1 MDNALNQ
8 DTIRPNRVNT
18 LHLHLSMYLGLNRLV
33 YKTKLLIAFILL
45 SLISFQ
51 VKSQDLEPRSY
62 TNIPIDMHFM
72 AAGYLH
78 SEGALSPSP
87 SVPLK
92 DAHLTLDA
100 AVLGYA
106 HSFGLAG
113 NSSKFDM
120 SLSRICMKGSA
131 DYQNEI
137 VTADRCGYGDPKV
150 RLTWNFYGAPA
161 VEAKDFAKY
170 QQGLVIGTSLQ
181 VSLPI
186 GTYDETKLIN
196 AGANQWVFRPGIG
209 MSYRVGD
216 WYYSAMTSIR
226 LYSDN
231 DEFYNQ
237 VQLSKQAQYTFQ
249 GHIIYSI
256 ARGQWLSLS
265 GNYFIG
271 GETSKNGIDAD
282 DDQENSRFGL
292 TYSLAFN
299 RHHSMK
305 LYASTGV
312 ITRIG
317 NDFDT
322 LGLVWQYAF

>member
-1 MDNALNQ
+1 M
-8 DTIRPNRVNT
+8 
-18 LHLHLSMYLGLNRLV
+18 S
-33 YKTKLLIAFILL
+33 
-45 SLISFQ
+45 SF
-51 VKSQDLEPRSY
+51 KAISQDLEPRSY

-92 DAHLTLDA
+92 DAELNLDA
-100 AVLGYA
+100 AVLAYA
-106 HSFGLAG
+106 HSFALAG
-113 NSSKFDM
+113 SSAKFDM
-120 SLSRICMKGSA
+120 SMARICMQGSA
-131 DYQNEI
+131 NYQGEI
-137 VTADRCGYGDPKV
+137 VETDRCGYGDPNV

-161 VEAKDFAKY
+161 LERKDFAKY
-170 QQGLVIGTSLQ
+170 QEGLVMGASLQ
-181 VSLPI
+181 LSIPL
-186 GTYDETKLIN
+186 GTYDENKLIN
-196 AGANQWVFRPGIG
+196 AGANQWVFRPGFG
-209 MSYRVGD
+209 MSYTVGD
-216 WYYSAMTSIR
+216 WQYSAMTSIR
-226 LYSDN
+226 FYSDN
-231 DEFYNQ
+231 DKFYNQ
-237 VQLSKQAQYTFQ
+237 TFLEKQAQYTFQ

-282 DDQENSRFGL
+282 DEQDNSRFGL

-299 RHHSMK
+299 QHHSMK

>member
-1 MDNALNQ
+1 MKELTRFNRCAFALL
-8 DTIRPNRVNT
+8 TRFSKIS
-18 LHLHLSMYLGLNRLV
+18 LLGITALFWHTHV
-33 YKTKLLIAFILL
+33 Y
-45 SLISFQ
+45 
-51 VKSQDLEPRSY
+51 SQDLEPRSY
-62 TNIPIDMHFM
+62 TNIPIDMHFL
-72 AAGYLH
+72 ALGYLH

-106 HSFGLAG
+106 YSFALAG
-113 NSSKFDM
+113 SSSKFDM
-120 SLSRICMKGSA
+120 SLSRICMAGSA
-131 DYQNEI
+131 NYQNDI
-137 VTADRCGYGDPKV
+137 VEADRCGYGDPKM
-150 RLTWNFYGAPA
+150 RLTWNFYGAQA
-161 VEAKDFAKY
+161 LQRKDFAKSKD
-170 QQGLVIGTSLQ
+170 GLVVGSSLQ
-181 VSLPI
+181 LSLPL
-186 GTYDETKLIN
+186 GTYDEDKLIN

-209 MSYRVGD
+209 MSYRVGN
-216 WYYSAMTSIR
+216 WYYDAMTSIR
-226 LYSDN
+226 IYSDN

-237 VQLSKQAQYTFQ
+237 VSLEKQAQYTFQ
-249 GHIIYSI
+249 AHVIYSI
-256 ARGQWLSLS
+256 GPGQWVSLS
-265 GNYFIG
+265 GNYFVG

-282 DDQENSRFGL
+282 DAEDNSRFGL

-299 RHHSMK
+299 QHHSMK

>member
-1 MDNALNQ
+1 MDNASNQ
-8 DTIRPNRVNT
+8 SDHFTISVCSFSSRYTFIIVA
-18 LHLHLSMYLGLNRLV
+18 LCSLLY
-33 YKTKLLIAFILL
+33 LIAF
-45 SLISFQ
+45 S
-51 VKSQDLEPRSY
+51 VNSQDLEPRSY

-92 DAHLTLDA
+92 DAELNLDA
-100 AVLGYA
+100 AVLAYA
-106 HSFGLAG
+106 HSFALAG
-113 NSSKFDM
+113 SSAKVDM
-120 SLSRICMKGSA
+120 SMARICMQGSA
-131 DYQNEI
+131 NYQGEI
-137 VTADRCGYGDPKV
+137 VEADRCGYGDPNV

-161 VEAKDFAKY
+161 IERKDFAKY
-170 QQGLVIGTSLQ
+170 QEGLVMGASLQ
-181 VSLPI
+181 LSIPL
-186 GTYDETKLIN
+186 GTYDENKLIN
-196 AGANQWVFRPGIG
+196 AGANQWVFRPGFG
-209 MSYRVGD
+209 MSYTVGD
-216 WYYSAMTSIR
+216 WQYSAMTSIR
-226 LYSDN
+226 FYSDN
-231 DEFYNQ
+231 DKFYNQ
-237 VQLSKQAQYTFQ
+237 TFLEKQAQYTFQ

-282 DDQENSRFGL
+282 DEQDNSRFGL

-299 RHHSMK
+299 QHHSMK